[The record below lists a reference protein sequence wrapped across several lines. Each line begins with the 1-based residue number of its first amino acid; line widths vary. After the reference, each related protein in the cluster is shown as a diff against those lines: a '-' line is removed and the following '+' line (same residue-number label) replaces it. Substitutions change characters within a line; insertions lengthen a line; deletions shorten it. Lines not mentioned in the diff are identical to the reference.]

1 MFSPRLSPVTR
12 VNNILNRIFSRTR
25 IETAPATRG
34 LRGRGCYSAEMLR
47 APADVAVVR
56 PAARASGRIRVP
68 GDKSISHRYAL
79 LGALAD
85 SPTRISNYSPG
96 ADCAATLECLRALGV
111 DVRRAGSTVEI
122 AGRGVRGL
130 SAPARDLDAAN
141 SGTTLRLLTGVVAA
155 HPFQTTIGGD
165 ASLSRRPMRRV
176 ILPLTEMG
184 ARIGSLDGCPPLT
197 VHGTELHGIECRPDV
212 PSAQVKSAVLLAGLQ
227 ASGHTTVIETTPTR
241 DHTERALTAFGVTV
255 TKAKDRV
262 GIEAGQR
269 LRGCSIEVPGDISG
283 AAFWS
288 ALAAGRP
295 GSTIEIEHIGLN
307 PSRTALLDILRRAGV
322 EIEARTDDEVNGE
335 PVGTLRISA
344 ANVRS
349 FHIDP
354 AEVPGVIDEIPAF
367 AALGALLPEGATM
380 EVRGASELRVK
391 ESDRISRLAEGLHIL
406 GAAVEEYPDGFRIEA
421 RPLRGGTVDSAGDHR
436 LAMAFA
442 IAATGASAATT
453 ITSASAVDVSYPGF
467 FDELERLTRPR

>member
-1 MFSPRLSPVTR
+1 MF
-12 VNNILNRIFSRTR
+12 
-25 IETAPATRG
+25 
-34 LRGRGCYSAEMLR
+34 R

-85 SPTRISNYSPG
+85 GPTRIENYSPG
-96 ADCAATLECLRALGV
+96 ADCAATLECLRGLGV
-111 DVRRAGSTVEI
+111 EVRQAGSTVDI
-122 AGRGVRGL
+122 RGRGVRGL
-130 SAPARDLDAAN
+130 GAPAAELYAAN
-141 SGTTLRLLTGVVAA
+141 SGTTLRLLAGVVAA
-155 HPFQTTIGGD
+155 HPFQTRIGGD

-184 ARIGSLDGCPPLT
+184 ARIDSVDGRPPLT
-197 VHGTELHGIECRPDV
+197 VHGAELSGIDYRPDV

-227 ASGHTTVIETTPTR
+227 AADQTSVSEPTPTR
-241 DHTERALTAFGVTV
+241 DHTERALTAFGATV
-255 TKAKDRV
+255 MIAEDRV
-262 GIEAGQR
+262 TIAGGQR

-283 AAFWS
+283 AAFWT
-288 ALAAGRP
+288 ALAAGIP
-295 GSTIEIEHIGLN
+295 GSTIEIERIGLN

-322 EIEARTDDEVNGE
+322 EVDARSDDEVNGE

-344 ANVRS
+344 ANAHT
-349 FHIDP
+349 FNIDP
-354 AEVPGVIDEIPAF
+354 AEVPAVIDEIPAF
-367 AALGALLPEGATM
+367 AALGTLLPEGHTM

-391 ESDRISRLAEGLHIL
+391 ESDRISRLAEGLRIL

-442 IAATGASAATT
+442 IAATGASGATT
-453 ITSASAVDVSYPGF
+453 ITGASAVDVSYPGF
-467 FDELERLTRPR
+467 FDELQRLTRPR